1 MRRSKEKSQ
10 APLISA
16 PGFGM
21 LFRSD
26 MQQYRSGH
34 NGADSKSVWSNPRG
48 FESHLLRQKRKSP
61 CRKTRAFSFLMG
73 DSNPERVSG
82 VQKTVRWTVFS
93 REVRS
98 SYAAR
103 TDDAKRSCSGIIP
116 HPLPLDSPRILPNPG
131 FLFVLS
137 AFDVQN
143 VLNLRSGFL
152 FSLTFSL
159 IS

>member
-98 SYAAR
+98 GYAAR
-103 TDDAKRSCSGIIP
+103 TDDARRSRRGIIP
-116 HPLPLDSPRILPNPG
+116 PAAPEKPTSFNLSVFQLNPPFRVGEIL
-131 FLFVLS
+131 LR
-137 AFDVQN
+137 N
-143 VLNLRSGFL
+143 VKYACGV
-152 FSLTFSL
+152 
-159 IS
+159 